1 MPTFFSLINP
11 DDLTQ
16 YTIEIDS
23 AKREIYE
30 DEIYDL
36 LNFQSDSKNSMF
48 IICHQSGDR
57 FYLSKELAKK
67 YLIKINTE
75 Y

>member
-1 MPTFFSLINP
+1 MPTFFTLINP

-30 DEIYDL
+30 TEISDL
-36 LNFQSDSKNSMF
+36 LNFESDSQNSMY
-48 IICHQSGDR
+48 IHCNQSGDH

-67 YLIKINTE
+67 YLIKISTE

>member
-30 DEIYDL
+30 DELYDL
-36 LNFQSDSKNSMF
+36 LNFESDSKNSMF
-48 IICHQSGDR
+48 IICNQS
-57 FYLSKELAKK
+57 
-67 YLIKINTE
+67 LISI
-75 Y
+75 

>member
-30 DEIYDL
+30 DELYDL
-36 LNFQSDSKNSMF
+36 LNFESDSKNSMF
-48 IICHQSGDR
+48 IICNQSGDR

>member
-23 AKREIYE
+23 AKRQIYE
-30 DEIYDL
+30 TEICDL
-36 LNFQSDSKNSMF
+36 LNFQSDSQNAMY
-48 IICHQSGDR
+48 IVCNQSGDH

-67 YLIKINTE
+67 YLIKISTE

>member
-30 DEIYDL
+30 DELYDL
-36 LNFQSDSKNSMF
+36 LNFESDSKNSMF
-48 IICHQSGDR
+48 IICNQSGDR
-57 FYLSKELAKK
+57 FYLSKELEKK